1 MRIEIR
7 EVDETNIGDMI
18 SVCNPPTISE
28 AYKKGV
34 EIKRVW
40 LLEMLRTYGDVG
52 LVAYFNGK
60 SAAQL
65 LTYPE
70 KADPTSLKR
79 ENVLVINCIYNPLLE
94 AQRKGIARTM
104 VEKLIEKARGKYEF
118 LVTHAFETG
127 EFLSQAEFF
136 KRLGF
141 REITKEDLYYSFS
154 GRELKEP
161 YSGFWKEGEEYRRSD
176 EDIGRIMI
184 FYEPV
189 CPFSYLWAYRAK
201 EIVKEINLKLKIE
214 VLNAWEHPEEFVSR
228 GRNWMLVNGIPIKSL
243 PIERDRFRGE
253 ILRAIKT

>member
-1 MRIEIR
+1 VMIEIR
-7 EVDETNIGDMI
+7 EVDETNIGGMI

-60 SAAQL
+60 AAAQL

-141 REITKEDLYYSFS
+141 RKITKEDLYYSFS

-161 YSGFWKEGEEYRRSD
+161 YSGFWKEGEEYKRSD

-201 EIVKEINLKLKIE
+201 EIVKEIDLKLKIE

>member
-1 MRIEIR
+1 MRVEII
-7 EVDETNIGDMI
+7 EVDENSVDDMI

-118 LVTHAFETG
+118 LLTHAFDTG

-136 KRLGF
+136 KRMGF
-141 REITKEDLYYSFS
+141 KEITKEDLYYSFS

-228 GRNWMLVNGIPIKSL
+228 GRNWMLVNGIPIRSL
-243 PIERDRFRGE
+243 PIEKEKFRE
-253 ILRAIKT
+253 ELMIAIKT

>member
-60 SAAQL
+60 PAAQL

-94 AQRKGIARTM
+94 AQRKGIARSM

-118 LVTHAFETG
+118 LVIHAFETG

-184 FYEPV
+184 FYEPL

>member
-1 MRIEIR
+1 MRVEII
-7 EVDETNIGDMI
+7 EVDENSVDDMI

-118 LVTHAFETG
+118 LLTHAFDTG

-141 REITKEDLYYSFS
+141 KEITKEDLYYSFS

-189 CPFSYLWAYRAK
+189 CPFSYLWAYRAE
-201 EIVKEINLKLKIE
+201 EIVKEIDLKLKIE

>member
-1 MRIEIR
+1 MRVEII
-7 EVDETNIGDMI
+7 EVDENSVDDMI

-228 GRNWMLVNGIPIKSL
+228 GRNWMLVNGIPIRSL
-243 PIERDRFRGE
+243 PIEKEKFRE
-253 ILRAIKT
+253 ELMIAIKT

>member
-1 MRIEIR
+1 MRVEIR
-7 EVDETNIGDMI
+7 DVDAANIDDMI
-18 SVCNPPTISE
+18 SVCNPPTLSE

-52 LVAYFNGK
+52 LVAYFNGRP
-60 SAAQL
+60 AAQL

-70 KADPTSLKR
+70 KADPTSLRR

-94 AQRKGIARTM
+94 AQRKGIARSM

-118 LVTHAFETG
+118 LVTHAFDTG

-136 KRLGF
+136 KRMGF
-141 REITKEDLYYSFS
+141 KKITGEDLYYSFS

-161 YSGFWKEGEEYRRSD
+161 YSGFWKGGEEYERRE
-176 EDIGRIMI
+176 EDVGRVLL
-184 FYEPV
+184 FYEPT
-189 CPFSYLWAYRAK
+189 CPFTYLWVHRAG
-201 EIVKEINLKLKIE
+201 EIVREMAPELKIE
-214 VLNAWEHPEEFVSR
+214 VMNGWEHPEEFVSR

-243 PIERDRFRGE
+243 PIERDRFREE
-253 ILRAIKT
+253 IKNALGT

>member
-18 SVCNPPTISE
+18 SVCDPSTISE

-52 LVAYFNGK
+52 FVGYFNGK
-60 SAAQL
+60 PAAQL

-94 AQRKGIARTM
+94 AQRKGIARSM

-141 REITKEDLYYSFS
+141 RKITKEDLYYSFS

-161 YSGFWKEGEEYRRSD
+161 YSGFWKEGEEYKRSD

-201 EIVKEINLKLKIE
+201 EIVKEIDLKLKIE

-228 GRNWMLVNGIPIKSL
+228 GRNWMLVDGIPIKSL

>member
-1 MRIEIR
+1 MRVEII
-7 EVDETNIGDMI
+7 EVDENSVDDMI

-154 GRELKEP
+154 GRKLKEP

-228 GRNWMLVNGIPIKSL
+228 GRNWMLVNGIPIRSL
-243 PIERDRFRGE
+243 PIEKEKFRE
-253 ILRAIKT
+253 ELMIAIKT

>member
-1 MRIEIR
+1 MRVEII
-7 EVDETNIGDMI
+7 EVDENSVDDMI

-154 GRELKEP
+154 GRALKEP
-161 YSGFWKEGEEYRRSD
+161 YSGFWKEGEEYKRSN
-176 EDIGRIMI
+176 EDIGKVLI
-184 FYEPV
+184 FYEPA
-189 CPFSYLWAYRAK
+189 CPFTYLWAHRSK

-214 VLNAWEHPEEFVSR
+214 VLNAWEHPEEFVAR
-228 GRNWMLVNGIPIKSL
+228 ERNWMLVNGIPIKSL
-243 PIERDRFRGE
+243 PIERETFKEE
-253 ILRAIKT
+253 IKNALET

>member
-1 MRIEIR
+1 MRVEII
-7 EVDETNIGDMI
+7 EVDENSVDDMI

-176 EDIGRIMI
+176 EDIGRTMI

-228 GRNWMLVNGIPIKSL
+228 GRNWMLVNGIPIRSL
-243 PIERDRFRGE
+243 PIEKEKFRE
-253 ILRAIKT
+253 ELMIAIKT

>member
-1 MRIEIR
+1 MMIEIR

-60 SAAQL
+60 PAAQL

-94 AQRKGIARTM
+94 AQRKGIARSM

-118 LVTHAFETG
+118 LVIHAFETG

>member
-7 EVDETNIGDMI
+7 EVDETNIEDMI

-34 EIKRVW
+34 EIKRAW

-52 LVAYFNGK
+52 FVGYFNGK
-60 SAAQL
+60 PAVQL

-79 ENVLVINCIYNPLLE
+79 ENVLVVNCIYNPLLE

-161 YSGFWKEGEEYRRSD
+161 YSGFWKGGEEYKRND
-176 EDIGRIMI
+176 KDIGKVFL
-184 FYEPV
+184 FYEPT
-189 CPFSYLWAYRAK
+189 CPFTYLWAQRSK
-201 EIVKEINLKLKIE
+201 EIVKEIAPELEIRM
-214 VLNAWEHPEEFVSR
+214 LNGWEHPEEFVSR

-243 PIERDRFRGE
+243 PIEREKFRE
-253 ILRAIKT
+253 ELVIAIKT

>member
-18 SVCNPPTISE
+18 SVCNPSTISE

-52 LVAYFNGK
+52 FVAYFNGK
-60 SAAQL
+60 PAAQL

-94 AQRKGIARTM
+94 AQRKGIARSM

-118 LVTHAFETG
+118 LLTHAFDTG

-136 KRLGF
+136 ERLGF
-141 REITKEDLYYSFS
+141 RKITKEDLYYSFS
-154 GRELKEP
+154 GRALKEP
-161 YSGFWKEGEEYRRSD
+161 YSGFWKEGEEYKRSN

-189 CPFSYLWAYRAK
+189 CPFSCLWAYRAG
-201 EIVKEINLKLKIE
+201 EIVKEIDLKLKID

-228 GRNWMLVNGIPIKSL
+228 GRNWMLVNGIPIKLL

>member
-1 MRIEIR
+1 MRVEIR
-7 EVDETNIGDMI
+7 EVDETNIEDMI

-52 LVAYFNGK
+52 FVGYFNGK
-60 SAAQL
+60 PAAQL

-94 AQRKGIARTM
+94 AQRKGIAMTM

-118 LVTHAFETG
+118 LLTHVFDTG

-141 REITKEDLYYSFS
+141 KEITKEDLYYSFS

-161 YSGFWKEGEEYRRSD
+161 YSGFWKGGEEYKRSN
-176 EDIGRIMI
+176 EDIGKVLI
-184 FYEPV
+184 FYEPA
-189 CPFSYLWAYRAK
+189 CPFTYLWAHRSK
-201 EIVKEINLKLKIE
+201 EIVKEIAPELEIRM
-214 VLNAWEHPEEFVSR
+214 LNGWEHPEEFVSR
-228 GRNWMLVNGIPIKSL
+228 ERNWMLVNGIPIKSL
-243 PIERDRFRGE
+243 PIERETFKEE
-253 ILRAIKT
+253 IKNALET

>member
-1 MRIEIR
+1 MIEIR
-7 EVDETNIGDMI
+7 EVDETNIDDMI
-18 SVCNPPTISE
+18 SVCDPPIISE

-34 EIKRVW
+34 EIKRIW

-60 SAAQL
+60 PAAQL

-79 ENVLVINCIYNPLLE
+79 ENVLVVNCIYNPLVE
-94 AQRKGIARTM
+94 AQGKGIARSM
-104 VEKLIEKARGKYEF
+104 VEKLIEKVRGKYEF
-118 LVTHAFETG
+118 LLTHAFDTR

-141 REITKEDLYYSFS
+141 REMTKEDLYYSFS

-161 YSGFWKEGEEYRRSD
+161 YSGFWKEGGEYRRND
-176 EDIGRIMI
+176 EDISRIMI

-189 CPFSYLWAYRAK
+189 CPFSYLWAYKAE
-201 EIVKEINLKLKIE
+201 EIVKEISPELE
-214 VLNAWEHPEEFVSR
+214 TRVLNGWEHPEEFVSR

-243 PIERDRFRGE
+243 PIERETFKE
-253 ILRAIKT
+253 ELKNALKT

>member
-1 MRIEIR
+1 
-7 EVDETNIGDMI
+7 
-18 SVCNPPTISE
+18 
-28 AYKKGV
+28 
-34 EIKRVW
+34 
-40 LLEMLRTYGDVG
+40 MLRTYGDVG

-228 GRNWMLVNGIPIKSL
+228 GRNWMLVNGIPIRSL
-243 PIERDRFRGE
+243 PIEKEKFRE
-253 ILRAIKT
+253 ELMIAIKT